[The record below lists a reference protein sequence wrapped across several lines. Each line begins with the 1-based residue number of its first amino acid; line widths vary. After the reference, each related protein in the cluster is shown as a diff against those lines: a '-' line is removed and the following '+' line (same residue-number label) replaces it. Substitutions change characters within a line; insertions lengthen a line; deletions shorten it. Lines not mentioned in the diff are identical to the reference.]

1 MVVDVHKTRN
11 DILVFQIDA
20 VLRRD
25 SVQNLRESAV
35 FHTESAVL
43 KTSVHENIC
52 VFEQHAHTS
61 GRLAAAIDWPT
72 RRKFSSGSMTRSF

>member
-1 MVVDVHKTRN
+1 VVVDVHKTWN

-20 VLRRD
+20 VLRREG
-25 SVQNLRESAV
+25 VQNLRESAV
-35 FHTESAVL
+35 FHAESAVL

-61 GRLAAAIDWPT
+61 GRLAAAID
-72 RRKFSSGSMTRSF
+72 